1 MTVPAGSTS
10 PREGSSSQLAL
21 REVFDTHHAFVYRSA
36 RRLGVPDLAVDDV
49 VQETFIV
56 AGRKLDSFEG
66 RASIKT
72 WLFGITMRVAHTY
85 RRGEARRQKRAQ
97 VVAQSA
103 ESTVDPYARRE
114 AADLLHRL
122 LDDLDDE
129 RRAAFILADFE
140 GMTAVEIAEGLSVNL
155 NTVYSRIRT
164 ARKQIGEA
172 LVRYRQEEA
181 SRVAGTGGEG

>member
-1 MTVPAGSTS
+1 MTAPAGSTFEAS
-10 PREGSSSQLAL
+10 GPLVL
-21 REVFDTHHAFVYRSA
+21 REVFDAHHAFVYRSA

-56 AGRKLDSFEG
+56 AGRKLDTFEG

-85 RRGEARRQKRAQ
+85 RRGEARRQKRAE
-97 VVAQSA
+97 VVAANA

-122 LDDLDDE
+122 LDELDDD

-140 GMTAVEIAEGLSVNL
+140 GMTAVEIAEGLSTNL
-155 NTVYSRIRT
+155 NTIYSRIRT
-164 ARKQIGEA
+164 ARKQVAEA
-172 LVRYRQEEA
+172 LARYRQGEA
-181 SRVAGTGGEG
+181 SRAGNTGGEG